1 MYDISVNVAYKSIDD
16 ENESDTEFRK
26 CFLDVFGLKEFDDG
40 VVVESLDKVY
50 DDLIKFE
57 NIKPIFSELQK
68 QLSKRMPLFKA
79 EDKDLMLFLFSYD
92 TFEDAHKL
100 MQNLHSNDMKSID
113 QKFVDKVITIINNS
127 M

>member
-26 CFLDVFGLKEFDDG
+26 CFLNVFGLKEFEDD
-40 VVVESLDKVY
+40 VIVESLDEVY
-50 DDLIKFE
+50 DKLSKFE

-68 QLSKRMPLFKA
+68 QLSKRMPLFNA

-92 TFEDAHKL
+92 TLEDAHKL

>member
-1 MYDISVNVAYKSIDD
+1 MYDISVNVAYKDIED
-16 ENESDTEFRK
+16 EDESDEQFRK

-40 VVVESLDKVY
+40 VVVESLDSVY

-57 NIKPIFSELQK
+57 NIKPVFSELQEN
-68 QLSKRMPLFKA
+68 LSKRMPLFNA

-92 TFEDAHKL
+92 TFQDAHKL
-100 MQNLHSNDMKSID
+100 MQNLHKNNHKSID
-113 QKFVDKVITIINNS
+113 QEFVDKIINTIKNS

>member
-1 MYDISVNVAYKSIDD
+1 MYDISVNVSYKEKDNED
-16 ENESDTEFRK
+16 ESDEQFRK

-40 VVVESLDKVY
+40 VVVESLDSVY

-57 NIKPIFSELQK
+57 NIKQIFTELK
-68 QLSKRMPLFKA
+68 EQLSKRMPMFEA
-79 EDKDLMLFLFSYD
+79 EDKDLMMFLFSYD

-100 MQNLHSNDMKSID
+100 MQNLHKNNHKSID
-113 QKFVDKVITIINNS
+113 QEFVDKIINTIKNS

>member
-1 MYDISVNVAYKSIDD
+1 MYDISVNVAYKDIDD
-16 ENESDTEFRK
+16 EDESDKQFRK

-40 VVVESLDKVY
+40 VVVESLDSVY

-57 NIKPIFSELQK
+57 NIKPVFSELQEN
-68 QLSKRMPLFKA
+68 LSKRMPLFNA

-100 MQNLHSNDMKSID
+100 MQNLHKNNNKSID
-113 QKFVDKVITIINNS
+113 QEFVDKIINSIKNS

>member
-1 MYDISVNVAYKSIDD
+1 MYDISVNVAYKDISNDD
-16 ENESDTEFRK
+16 ESDEHFRK

-40 VVVESLDKVY
+40 VVVESLDGVY
-50 DDLIKFE
+50 DNLIKFE

-68 QLSKRMPLFKA
+68 QLSKRMPMFKA

-100 MQNLHSNDMKSID
+100 MQNLHKNNHKSID
-113 QKFVDKVITIINNS
+113 QEFVDKIISTIKNS

>member
-1 MYDISVNVAYKSIDD
+1 MYDISVNVAYKEINNED
-16 ENESDTEFRK
+16 ESDEQFRK

-40 VVVESLDKVY
+40 VVVESLDGVY

-57 NIKPIFSELQK
+57 NIKPIFSELK
-68 QLSKRMPLFKA
+68 DQLSKRMPLFKA

-100 MQNLHSNDMKSID
+100 MQNLHKNNHKSID
-113 QKFVDKVITIINNS
+113 QEFVDKIIHIIKNT

>member
-1 MYDISVNVAYKSIDD
+1 MYDISVNVAYKSIED

-40 VVVESLDKVY
+40 VVVESLDEVY

>member
-1 MYDISVNVAYKSIDD
+1 MYNISVNVAYKDIED
-16 ENESDTEFRK
+16 ENETDKQFRK

-40 VVVESLDKVY
+40 VVVESLDSVY
-50 DDLIKFE
+50 DNLIKFE
-57 NIKPIFSELQK
+57 NIKPVFSELQEN
-68 QLSKRMPLFKA
+68 LSKRMPLFNA

-100 MQNLHSNDMKSID
+100 MQNLHKNNHKSID
-113 QKFVDKVITIINNS
+113 QEFVDKIINTIKNS

>member
-1 MYDISVNVAYKSIDD
+1 
-16 ENESDTEFRK
+16 
-26 CFLDVFGLKEFDDG
+26 
-40 VVVESLDKVY
+40 
-50 DDLIKFE
+50 
-57 NIKPIFSELQK
+57 
-68 QLSKRMPLFKA
+68 MPLFKA

>member
-1 MYDISVNVAYKSIDD
+1 MYDISVNVAYKSIED

>member
-68 QLSKRMPLFKA
+68 QLSKRMPMFKA

>member
-1 MYDISVNVAYKSIDD
+1 MYDISVNVAYKDISNED
-16 ENESDTEFRK
+16 ESDEQFRK

-40 VVVESLDKVY
+40 VVVESLDSVY

-57 NIKPIFSELQK
+57 NIKPVFSELQEN
-68 QLSKRMPLFKA
+68 LSKRMPLFNA

-100 MQNLHSNDMKSID
+100 MQNLHKNNHKSID
-113 QKFVDKVITIINNS
+113 QEFVDKIINTIKNS

>member
-40 VVVESLDKVY
+40 VVVESLDGVY